1 MAEKKKQKRIDW
13 ERLEPGWRAN
23 RVSVLQLATNYETET
38 GQSVSHTA
46 INKHFKKL
54 GIKRDLREKV
64 KNKADSLVSGA
75 SVSGSVSIETTA
87 TDAEIINAEALN
99 VAQIQFGHRIDIPLK
114 RELVAKL
121 FAEVESQTDGKDLL
135 EQLEIALGQGD
146 TPALAKAV
154 KKVTSLGSRT
164 KIVGDLVR
172 SYKDLIALERQA
184 YSIGEG
190 EGEKES
196 TLGEF
201 FKSLDGKTW
210 GLPGG

>member
-1 MAEKKKQKRIDW
+1 MADKKKPQKRIDY
-13 ERLEPGWRAN
+13 ERLEPAWRAN
-23 RVSVLQLATNYETET
+23 RISVLQMSQDYENET

-46 INKHFKKL
+46 INKHFRKL
-54 GIKRDLREKV
+54 GIKRDLRKKV
-64 KNKADSLVSGA
+64 QDKASSLVSEA
-75 SVSGSVSIETTA
+75 MVSGAVSIETTA
-87 TDAEIINAEALN
+87 TDAEIINAAAKT
-99 VAQIQFGHRIDIPLK
+99 VAEIQFGHRVDIPLK
-114 RELVAKL
+114 RKLVEKL
-121 FAEVESQTDGKDLL
+121 FAEVEDQTDGKKLL

-154 KKVTSLGSRT
+154 KKITSLGSRT

-184 YSIGEG
+184 YSIGEN
-190 EGEKES
+190 EGDKES

-210 GLPGG
+210 GLPD